1 MESNEEPNLDILH
14 ELLDDFINLGIDDLS
29 NEVYTK
35 EFKKEK
41 KELYKLYKIE
51 KKRLK
56 KGYPKFMKKFNRKPA
71 YDFKKYYLQL
81 KIGDSEIRDCMIE
94 NFVNDI
100 ITMLLIS
107 DDINYIHKFSRE
119 KWDNLTIIF
128 DENPDTFKNKS
139 QIHDFLNNKLK
150 TFIESYSEI
159 YDSLK
164 SKFTNPN
171 ENPLFS

>member
-1 MESNEEPNLDILH
+1 
-14 ELLDDFINLGIDDLS
+14 
-29 NEVYTK
+29 
-35 EFKKEK
+35 
-41 KELYKLYKIE
+41 
-51 KKRLK
+51 
-56 KGYPKFMKKFNRKPA
+56 MKKFNRKPA

-81 KIGDSEIRDCMIE
+81 KIGDSEIRDYMIE

-107 DDINYIHKFSRE
+107 DNINYIHKFSRE

>member
-1 MESNEEPNLDILH
+1 MESNQEPNLDLLNK
-14 ELLDDFINLGIDDLS
+14 LLDDFINLGIDDFS
-29 NEVYTK
+29 NEVNTK

-41 KELYKLYKIE
+41 KDLYNLYRKE

-56 KGYPKFMKKFNRKPA
+56 QEYPEFMKKYSRKPA

-81 KIGDSEIRDCMIE
+81 KIGDSEIRGYMIE

-100 ITMLLIS
+100 IKMLLLS
-107 DDINYIHKFSRE
+107 DNINYINKFSRE

-128 DENPDTFKNKS
+128 DENPDTFQNKS
-139 QIHDFLNNKLK
+139 QIHDFLNSKLK
-150 TFIESYSEI
+150 NFIESYIEI

-164 SKFTNPN
+164 SKCINPD
-171 ENPLFS
+171 ENPLFN

>member
-1 MESNEEPNLDILH
+1 MESNQEPNLDLLNK
-14 ELLDDFINLGIDDLS
+14 LLDEFVNLGIDDVS

-35 EFKKEK
+35 EFREEK
-41 KELYKLYKIE
+41 KKLYKLYKKE

-56 KGYPKFMKKFNRKPA
+56 LKYPEFMKKFNRKPA

-81 KIGDSEIRDCMIE
+81 KIGDSEIRDYMIE
-94 NFVNDI
+94 TFVNDI
-100 ITMLLIS
+100 ITMLLMS
-107 DDINYIHKFSRE
+107 DRINYINKFSRE

-139 QIHDFLNNKLK
+139 QIHNFLNGKLK
-150 TFIESYSEI
+150 NFIDSYSEI

-164 SKFTNPN
+164 SKCTNPN